1 MNDERWLLPA
11 GIEEVLP
18 ARAAE
23 LERLRRRLLDLYECW
38 GYELVIPPFIDYL
51 ESLLT
56 GTGRDLDLQTFK
68 LTDQLSGRLLGVRAD
83 MTPQVARI
91 DAHHLRRDIPT
102 RLCYLGTVL
111 HTRSDGFA
119 GTRSPLQI
127 GAEIY
132 GHDSPASDVEILRL
146 LVRTLETAGIDSP
159 YLDLGHVGVY
169 RGLIHQAG
177 LSRTD
182 ELRLF
187 DALQRKAGPEI
198 EAIIAETGVA
208 SEVGEMLLALVE
220 LNGDDALTRASVAL
234 RGADVQVLAE
244 VERLKRVADELAR
257 WLPDLPVHFDLAEL
271 RGYTYKTGVVF
282 AAFVPGWG
290 LEIARGGRY
299 DEIGRVFGRARPAV
313 GFSADLKGL
322 IALSSVN
329 QAGANEQATRACDG
343 VLAPWDADPALAREI
358 ERLRDN
364 GRRVV
369 YALPEQTGSAHDFNC
384 CERLARL
391 DGEWRLVPA

>member
-1 MNDERWLLPA
+1 MNDERWLLPT

-23 LERLRRRLLDLYECW
+23 LERLRRCLLDLFRSW

-91 DAHHLRRDIPT
+91 DAHHLRREIPT
-102 RLCYLGTVL
+102 RLCYLGTIL
-111 HTRSDGFA
+111 HTRTDGFA

-132 GHDSPASDVEILRL
+132 GHDGPESDVEVLRL
-146 LVRTLETAGIDSP
+146 LVRTLETAGIESP

-169 RGLIHQAG
+169 RGLIQQAG
-177 LSRTD
+177 LSRAD

-187 DALQRKAGPEI
+187 DALQRKASAEI
-198 EAIIAETGVA
+198 DAIITETGVA
-208 SEVGEMLLALVE
+208 GPVGTMLLSLVE
-220 LNGDDALTRASVAL
+220 LNGEDALSRASTML
-234 RGADVQVLAE
+234 RAADPQVLGALD
-244 VERLKRVADELAR
+244 RLQRVADELRR

-282 AAFVPGWG
+282 AAFAPGWG

-299 DEIGRVFGRARPAV
+299 DDIGRVFGRARPAV
-313 GFSADLKGL
+313 GFSSDLKGL
-322 IALSSVN
+322 IALSA
-329 QAGANEQATRACDG
+329 QAAAAEVAPAA
-343 VLAPWDADPALAREI
+343 VMAPWDADPELQPI
-358 ERLRDN
+358 VERLRAE
-364 GRRVV
+364 GRQVL
-369 YALPEQTGSAHDFNC
+369 YELPDQRGVPSDYNC
-384 CERLARL
+384 CERLAKI
-391 DGEWRLVPA
+391 DGVWQLVPDVAA

>member
-1 MNDERWLLPA
+1 MMNDERWLLPT

-23 LERLRRRLLDLYECW
+23 LERLRRCLLDLFRSW

-91 DAHHLRRDIPT
+91 DAHHLRREIPT
-102 RLCYLGTVL
+102 RLCYLGTIL
-111 HTRSDGFA
+111 HTRTDGFA

-132 GHDSPASDVEILRL
+132 GHDGPESDVEVLRL
-146 LVRTLETAGIDSP
+146 LVRTLETAGIESP

-169 RGLIHQAG
+169 RGLIQQAG
-177 LSRTD
+177 LSRAD

-187 DALQRKAGPEI
+187 DALQRKASAEI
-198 EAIIAETGVA
+198 DAIITETGVA
-208 SEVGEMLLALVE
+208 GPVGTMLLSLVE
-220 LNGDDALTRASVAL
+220 LNGEDALSRASTML
-234 RGADVQVLAE
+234 RAADPQVLGALD
-244 VERLKRVADELAR
+244 RLQRVADELRR

-282 AAFVPGWG
+282 AAFAPGWG

-299 DEIGRVFGRARPAV
+299 DDIGRVFGRARPAV
-313 GFSADLKGL
+313 GFSSDLKGL
-322 IALSSVN
+322 IALSA
-329 QAGANEQATRACDG
+329 QAAAAEVAPAA
-343 VLAPWDADPALAREI
+343 VMAPWDADPELQPI
-358 ERLRDN
+358 VERLRAE
-364 GRRVV
+364 GRQVL
-369 YALPEQTGSAHDFNC
+369 YELPDQRGVPSDYNC
-384 CERLARL
+384 CERLAKI
-391 DGEWRLVPA
+391 DGVWQLVPDVAA

>member
-1 MNDERWLLPA
+1 MNDERWLLPT

-23 LERLRRRLLDLYECW
+23 LERLRRCLLDLYRSW

-91 DAHHLRRDIPT
+91 DAHHLRREIPT
-102 RLCYLGTVL
+102 RLCYLGTIL
-111 HTRSDGFA
+111 HTRTDGFA

-132 GHDSPASDVEILRL
+132 GHDGPESDVEVLRL
-146 LVRTLETAGIDSP
+146 LVRTLETAGIESP

-169 RGLIHQAG
+169 RGLIQQAG
-177 LSRTD
+177 LSRAD

-187 DALQRKAGPEI
+187 DALQRKASAEI
-198 EAIIAETGVA
+198 DAIITETGVA
-208 SEVGEMLLALVE
+208 GPVGTMLLSLVE
-220 LNGDDALTRASVAL
+220 LNGEDALSRASTML
-234 RGADVQVLAE
+234 RAADPQVLGALD
-244 VERLKRVADELAR
+244 RLQRVADELRR

-271 RGYTYKTGVVF
+271 RGYSYKTGVVF
-282 AAFVPGWG
+282 
-290 LEIARGGRY
+290 
-299 DEIGRVFGRARPAV
+299 
-313 GFSADLKGL
+313 
-322 IALSSVN
+322 
-329 QAGANEQATRACDG
+329 
-343 VLAPWDADPALAREI
+343 
-358 ERLRDN
+358 
-364 GRRVV
+364 
-369 YALPEQTGSAHDFNC
+369 
-384 CERLARL
+384 
-391 DGEWRLVPA
+391 